1 MAIEDKMT
9 IARTVERTTK
19 YLRRNL
25 RKTYR
30 RPAPASRT
38 KPELVLLDVAP
49 GVTPNGK
56 PPVRIFLG
64 TEPAQH
70 RAERIFVWS
79 VEKARDAARV
89 YEIHLMKDLIGFNRW
104 WWTTGFTNYRLAI
117 PHLAGGAGRAIYND
131 VDQVYLADPGELF
144 DLGMHGHGFL
154 AIAAK
159 DRTGGVPFDSSVMLI
174 DCARM
179 STVWTLAEAQN
190 ERKSVLLNKAAAQ
203 PELWGRLA
211 GEWNARDAE
220 YVAGRSK
227 LIHYTKLKTQ
237 PWQPFPSLYDYR
249 IAPEGQVWLDLERSA
264 DAAGYQVRVAAE
276 SEAA

>member
-1 MAIEDKMT
+1 MMT
-9 IARTVERTTK
+9 ISRTVGRTAK

-30 RPAPASRT
+30 RPPPASRV
-38 KPELVLLDVAP
+38 KPDLVLLDVPSGVAP
-49 GVTPNGK
+49 SGK

-70 RAERIFVWS
+70 RAERVFVWS
-79 VEKARDAARV
+79 VEKARDPSRV
-89 YEIHLMKDLIGFNRW
+89 YEIHLMKDLMGFNRW

-117 PHLAGGAGRAIYND
+117 PHWAGGRGRAIYND

-144 DLGMHGHGFL
+144 DADMNGHGFL

-174 DCARM
+174 DCAKM
-179 STVWTLAEAQN
+179 NDVWTLAEAQT
-190 ERKSVLLNKAAAQ
+190 ERKSAMLNKVAAI
-203 PELWGRLA
+203 PGLWGKLA
-211 GEWNARDAE
+211 PEWNSRDAE
-220 YVAGRSK
+220 YVPGRSK

-237 PWQPFPSLYDYR
+237 PWQPFPNLYDYR
-249 IAPEGQVWLDLERSA
+249 IAPEGEVWLDLERSA
-264 DAAGYQVRVAAE
+264 NAAGYRVRVAAE